1 MSRWLS
7 IGLVAL
13 VLLPTMAWAAG
24 YSGVIQSLSADG
36 TRVTIKLPSK
46 DQEKSF
52 SLGKT
57 TTLTLDGKPAIPEQ
71 LQVGQGIS
79 IFTDAQDKIV
89 TKAIA
94 RTVVAAKPAIE
105 KPEDE
110 PTPKPTGK
118 VTRKTTGKSPRDN
131 DGDATVPGDWPQYRG
146 PQRDNIST
154 ETGLLDKWPPGGP
167 ALVWQ
172 IDGLGEG
179 YSSVSLFGGT
189 IFTMGTRGSEE
200 LLIALNRTD
209 GSVKWTRR
217 TGSVR
222 GDGQG
227 GGPRGTP
234 TVDSDRVYALGA
246 NGDLVCANVD
256 TGEVV
261 WELNILKEFDG
272 GNITWGIS
280 ESVLIDGDRLIC
292 TPGGKAATVA
302 ALNKFTG
309 KTIWKSVVDGTPQAS
324 YASPIAIDVGGVRQY
339 VNYVHTAVIGVRA
352 TDGQPLWGNGASANG
367 TANCSAPVAVGNYV
381 FTASG
386 YGTGGALFQL
396 ASQNNQTRAEVL
408 YRTNKMKNHH
418 GGMVIHNNSLY
429 GFDEQILTCL
439 DLKTGNV
446 TWQDRSVGKGSL
458 TMADGKLILRS
469 EGGPLALATVTT
481 KGYQELGR
489 FDQPDRSGR
498 PAWSHPVVAG
508 GKLHLR
514 DWDKLLVYDLK
525 P

>member
-1 MSRWLS
+1 MSRRITTLL
-7 IGLVAL
+7 IAL
-13 VLLPTMAWAAG
+13 VLIPSMTWAAS
-24 YSGVIQSLSADG
+24 YSGIIQSLSADG
-36 TRVTIKLPSK
+36 TRVTVKIPSK
-46 DQEKSF
+46 NLEKSF
-52 SLGKT
+52 TLGKT
-57 TTLTLDGKPAIPEQ
+57 STLTLDGKAAKPDQ

-79 IFTDAQDKIV
+79 IFTDTADRLV

-94 RTVVAAKPAIE
+94 RTVVAAKPAADNPPDE
-105 KPEDE
+105 SPLKPV
-110 PTPKPTGK
+110 TKATRKPTGK
-118 VTRKTTGKSPRDN
+118 TPRDN
-131 DGDATVPGDWPQYRG
+131 DGDSVAPGDWPQYRG

-154 ETGLLDKWPPGGP
+154 ETGLLDKWPQGGP

-179 YSSVSLFGGT
+179 YSSLSLVGGT
-189 IFTMGTRGSEE
+189 IFTMGTRGGDEFM
-200 LLIALNRTD
+200 IALNRND

-261 WELNILKEFDG
+261 WELNILREFDG

-292 TPGGKAATVA
+292 TPGGKAATVV

-309 KTIWKSVVDGTPQAS
+309 KTIWKSVVEGTPQAS
-324 YASPIAIDVGGVRQY
+324 YASPIAVDVGGVRQY
-339 VNYVHTAVIGVRA
+339 VNFVHTAVIGVRA

-367 TANCSAPVAVGNYV
+367 TANCSAPVADGPYV

-396 ASQNNQTRAEVL
+396 ATQGNQTRAEVK

-418 GGMVIHNNSLY
+418 GGMVLHNGYLY
-429 GFDEQILTCL
+429 GFDEQVLTCL
-439 DLKTGNV
+439 DLRTGNPA
-446 TWQDRSVGKGSL
+446 WQDRSVGKGSL
-458 TMADGKLILRS
+458 TVADGKLILRS
-469 EGGPLALATVTT
+469 EGGPLALATMTP

-489 FDQPDRSGR
+489 FDQPDRSNR

-508 GKLHLR
+508 GKLYLR
-514 DWDKLLVYDLK
+514 DWDKLLVYELK